1 MANSY
6 IVQQASQVAIGAA
19 SVTVAFPQALT
30 AGNPIIVAIVA
41 LDTGAAVSADHNESS
56 FSPWTYG
63 SVTDTQGHNVYDV
76 GGESLRITGDRTNGH
91 TIYKGV
97 TYCSPFFGNGA
108 LPGGNNSVTFTFNP
122 ISTAANC
129 IVGVAVFE
137 LSDGGNADAGLA
149 NDTSADQSV
158 NTTWPVADGLPGG
171 LNWDGNA
178 GTGFF
183 LAGGVFQKR
192 IPGSELTGGPAVTD
206 SPAFDLALAA
216 TAALNATK
224 STIGAQAVLSSNTA
238 ASGNT
243 ATPFGNTPGSSAII
257 AAASAGAS
265 FPLYNTPL
273 AQQPAPIPSVA
284 PGSYSGSQSVT
295 LSSLSSTAIY
305 YTTDGSTPT
314 TSSTRYTS
322 AITVS
327 ASMTIKAIA
336 AGSGLSNS
344 SIMGAQ
350 YTITGGGGGGSSSV
364 FLGSVTIVSSV
375 PSGKM

>member
-1 MANSY
+1 MCTTWAANHS
-6 IVQQASQVAIGAA
+6 ASPATEQ
-19 SVTVAFPQALT
+19 
-30 AGNPIIVAIVA
+30 
-41 LDTGAAVSADHNESS
+41 
-56 FSPWTYG
+56 
-63 SVTDTQGHNVYDV
+63 TDTRSIEV
-76 GGESLRITGDRTNGH
+76 
-91 TIYKGV
+91 V

-183 LAGGVFQKR
+183 LAGGVFTND
-192 IPGSELTGGPAVTD
+192 GSELTGGPAVTD
-206 SPAFDLALAA
+206 SPAFDLALHAA

-375 PSGKM
+375 PSGKRDCFLGTVHVVGSAPAGATNNYLGHVRTIASAPSNGSNPTLGNVVVLTEPPSDDAPDNWLGSVVES